1 MDRGDDDGRGV
12 KILLETNSNQAFPIQ
27 VTNKTVYNQ
36 INTLTSPKIHFFLS
50 SKSNYSPIMPSMSN
64 IVRFFA
70 AFCVLSTVTSL
81 SVPPAKQAKPMNRL
95 SFLTTSCASA
105 AAVLLAKP
113 SPSFS
118 KEIDP
123 ALKGTKADPK
133 YQACLSECVYDCTKP
148 KGDEQKSRAQCLPEC
163 KKQCATTK
171 EQLMIGTPLQK

>member
-1 MDRGDDDGRGV
+1 MMMVVVSKSFLRPTQT
-12 KILLETNSNQAFPIQ
+12 KLSQSKSPIKLF
-27 VTNKTVYNQ
+27 T
-36 INTLTSPKIHFFLS
+36 IRLTHSPPPKIHFFLT